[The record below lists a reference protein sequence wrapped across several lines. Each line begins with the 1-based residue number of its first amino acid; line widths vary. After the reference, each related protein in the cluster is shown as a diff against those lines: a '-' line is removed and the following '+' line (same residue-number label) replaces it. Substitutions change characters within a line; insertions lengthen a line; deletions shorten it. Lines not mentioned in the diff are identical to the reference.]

1 MRRRRLTMRGSKR
14 LFRRTHN
21 KTRKLNNMLSSR
33 GGIRL

>member
-1 MRRRRLTMRGSKR
+1 MKRYRMSMRGSKR